1 MQALTPP
8 SMKAFFIGKFIVY
21 EKARESHRLICNLIR
36 SNQLDYSMR
45 DQLKRASS
53 SIVLNIAEG
62 NGRRSDGER
71 KRFFAIARGSA
82 EECRAILDLLED
94 EMILTTGQT
103 ASYRSGLHEVVKM
116 LTALI
121 YRT

>member
-1 MQALTPP
+1 M
-8 SMKAFFIGKFIVY
+8 GKFIVY
-21 EKARESHRLICNLIR
+21 EKARESHRSVCRLIKSCR
-36 SNQLDYSMR
+36 VDYSMR

-62 NGRRSDGER
+62 NGRRSDAEQ
-71 KRFFAIARGSA
+71 KRFFTIASGSA

-94 EMILTTGQT
+94 EGTIEQKQADSLRF
-103 ASYRSGLHEVVKM
+103 SLHEVIKI

-121 YRT
+121 YKKDRLNPEF